1 MPGMEYSIFLL
12 PNDVFSTEK
21 SEHPESLKGG
31 VPSSGRGR
39 RCSRATYVAQFR
51 GGLTCFLAVGKQ
63 RTPWRGGPD
72 RLQKGNLINK
82 LWDTH
87 TGEYCSAL
95 KRNEVLTQ
103 ATTWLN
109 AEDIMLQV
117 IGCNAYLVNN
127 IVLNT

>member
-1 MPGMEYSIFLL
+1 M
-12 PNDVFSTEK
+12 FSTEK
-21 SEHPESLKGG
+21 SEHPEGLKDG
-31 VPSSGRGR
+31 VPTSGRGR

-51 GGLTCFLAVGKQ
+51 GGLTCFLAVEKQ

-87 TGEYCSAL
+87 TGEYCPMDTHTGKYCPAL

-127 IVLNT
+127 TVLHI